1 MSNDLLLIACT
12 YYAISRV
19 VFGVGLLYA
28 VRCVDITDL
37 WPFTMSFAAL
47 FIPFF
52 GEIFA
57 ATLLLFLL
65 LFPASKR
72 D

>member
-1 MSNDLLLIACT
+1 MSNDLIFTACA

-19 VFGVGLLYA
+19 AFGFGLLYA
-28 VRCVDITDL
+28 VRGMDITDL

-57 ATLLLFLL
+57 TTLLLFLL
-65 LFPASKR
+65 VFPAGKR
-72 D
+72 